1 MTGAFQQLEKESFWK
16 EHQDTLVKVRQE
28 LQSGKK
34 SRYGTPG
41 GVRKRTPNGKSGL
54 QPPSHPPYGKY
65 RRTPSPYLPKISPE
79 PQRKPAQQ
87 KVLAKKVF
95 DVVPPLK
102 PKKAFLTSSAEDY
115 DSWGEESDDEDEYD
129 YEKIKSM
136 NRRRKATPVKQ
147 KRRLK
152 PQPYPVSMQAYVQP
166 QVVYGVPFPVYYPP
180 PPARKG
186 KNQREKYD
194 RNTRK
199 VHKNKSGI
207 PVMKKRKS
215 TNVHPSMPMFTTF
228 YPDMSD
234 GGFGSTT
241 DKEEG
246 TEEEDL
252 MVKLCT
258 KSALSHW
265 KKHPLFASDFC
276 TWFIDDC
283 LNTELLPDLLIDT
296 MNEIKYMPHDHPLYL
311 PSLYT
316 CEDILSDHVSEMV
329 LDIVRETAGEIANDY
344 LDEKRLKRDPLEDFL
359 TGIIED
365 VVQAATREVVRSTV
379 INLAEDYVE
388 NEYATGVI
396 QSLLK
401 DYVREIGP
409 DLLEEITFDLI
420 AEDFIGNEVIAPEV
434 QEEAVVIA
442 METIQY
448 YDDKVLKRQLKEVKF
463 VSQQAHDVL
472 ADSIIMEYLL
482 SMMSQH
488 GKLWAET
495 DHQNK
500 YLDDLILNTSLT
512 QIFNIQKQR
521 QKTVQCKPLQKLHE
535 KVVSDVALDVFL
547 QYLTRTLDED
557 LADVDEYE
565 RDVTDDTSFPFPL
578 AAR

>member
-41 GVRKRTPNGKSGL
+41 GVRKRTPNGKSGI
-54 QPPSHPPYGKY
+54 QPSSHPPFGKY
-65 RRTPSPYLPKISPE
+65 RRTPSPYLPKLSPE
-79 PQRKPAQQ
+79 PLTKFAQQ
-87 KVLAKKVF
+87 KGLGKKVLE
-95 DVVPPLK
+95 VVPPLK

-115 DSWGEESDDEDEYD
+115 DSWGEESDDEDEYN
-129 YEKIKSM
+129 YEHIKSM
-136 NRRRKATPVKQ
+136 KRRRKAMPVKQ
-147 KRRLK
+147 QRRLK
-152 PQPYPVSMQAYVQP
+152 PQLYPTSMGAYVQP
-166 QVVYGVPFPVYYPP
+166 QVVYGLPFPVYYPP
-180 PPARKG
+180 PPIKKG
-186 KNQREKYD
+186 NKQREKYD

-215 TNVHPSMPMFTTF
+215 TNVHPPVPMLATF
-228 YPDMSD
+228 YPDMS
-234 GGFGSTT
+234 GGVFGSVT
-241 DKEEG
+241 DMEEG

-252 MVKLCT
+252 MT
-258 KSALSHW
+258 KSAFSHW

-329 LDIVRETAGEIANDY
+329 LDIVRETAGELANDY
-344 LDEKRLKRDPLEDFL
+344 LDEKMLKRDPLEDFL

-365 VVQAATREVVRSTV
+365 VVQVGTREVVRSTV

-388 NEYATGVI
+388 NEYAMGVI

-409 DLLEEITFDLI
+409 DLLDEITFDLI
-420 AEDFIGNEVIAPEV
+420 AEDFIQTEVIAPEV
-434 QEEAVVIA
+434 QEESEVLAR
-442 METIQY
+442 ETIQY
-448 YDDKVLKRQLKEVKF
+448 YDDKVLKRQLKEV
-463 VSQQAHDVL
+463 SQQADDVL

-482 SMMSQH
+482 SLMTQH

-512 QIFNIQKQR
+512 QIFNIHKQR

-547 QYLTRTLDED
+547 QHLTRTLDED
-557 LADVDEYE
+557 MADIDEYE
-565 RDVTDDTSFPFPL
+565 REATDDSCYPFPL
-578 AAR
+578 AASVR